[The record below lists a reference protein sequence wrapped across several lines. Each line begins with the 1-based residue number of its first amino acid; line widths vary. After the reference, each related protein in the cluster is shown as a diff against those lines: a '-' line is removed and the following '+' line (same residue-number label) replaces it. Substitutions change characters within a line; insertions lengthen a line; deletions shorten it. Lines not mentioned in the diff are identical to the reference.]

1 MDVQPST
8 KSYQLQEE
16 GEGAKQPPDKGS
28 APGSRWGLRP
38 YPLSYRIYG
47 WMTTDMAVGP
57 FSVTQPNP
65 TDDLCSHS

>member
-8 KSYQLQEE
+8 KSYQLQEGGG
-16 GEGAKQPPDKGS
+16 GEATPHKGS

-47 WMTTDMAVGP
+47 WMTLTKNVGSNLP
-57 FSVTQPNP
+57 LLFKLQKNLVS
-65 TDDLCSHS
+65 